1 MPSGRGDDAMI
12 LEIQHETAMEYSH
25 PVSEWLCELRM
36 EPVSDGSQRCHSFQ
50 ISIGQPVNLCNYLD
64 GFGNRVHHF
73 NLLKPPTTLRILV
86 ASVVETEDTGIGPM
100 ASQVTFPPE
109 ATAHGWQLPLET
121 FDYLPLRGPVQATP
135 LLEPLLTELRPMP
148 RMRVGMWVCQVAE
161 YIRGRFA
168 YARDV
173 TDATSPIDHL
183 LTRGK
188 GVCQDF
194 THLMIAVLRSYGV
207 PTRYVSGYIHRE
219 NKESQSHAW
228 CEVWLPDIGWTGFD
242 PTNGCPVNGHF
253 VKTAVGR
260 DFSDVP
266 PNKGTYR
273 GTGDERIKVRVATRT
288 LDRLPSLS
296 WHDQL
301 APLDV
306 PVHAVLRTAPIY
318 ADEDD
323 LQQQ

>member
-1 MPSGRGDDAMI
+1 MI
-12 LEIQHETAMEYSH
+12 LEIQHETAMEYSQ

-36 EPVSDGSQRCHSFQ
+36 EPVSDAAQRCHSFQ
-50 ISIGQPVNLCNYLD
+50 ISVGQPVNLSSYLD

-73 NLLKPPTTLRILV
+73 NLLKPPTVVRVLA
-86 ASVVETEDTGIGPM
+86 ASVVETEEAASGPL
-100 ASQVTFPPE
+100 ASETFFSARPPADE
-109 ATAHGWQLPLET
+109 WQLPLEVL
-121 FDYLPLRGPVQATP
+121 DYLPLRGPVRGSA
-135 LLEPLLTELRPMP
+135 LLDPFLAQLRPGP
-148 RMRVGMWVCQVAE
+148 GMRVGLWVCEVAE
-161 YIRGRFA
+161 TIRGRFE

-173 TDATSPIDHL
+173 TGASSPIDHL
-183 LTRGK
+183 LAHGK

-194 THLMIAVLRSYGV
+194 THLMIAVLRSFGV
-207 PTRYVSGYIHRE
+207 PARYVSGYIHRE

-228 CEVWLPDIGWTGFD
+228 CEVWLPDVGWTGFD

-273 GTGDERIKVRVATRT
+273 GAGDERIKVRVATRT

-306 PVHAVLRTAPIY
+306 PVHAVLRVAPPY
-318 ADEDD
+318 ADQDD
-323 LQQQ
+323 MQQQ

>member
-1 MPSGRGDDAMI
+1 VT
-12 LEIQHETAMEYSH
+12 LSH
-25 PVSEWLCELRM
+25 
-36 EPVSDGSQRCHSFQ
+36 
-50 ISIGQPVNLCNYLD
+50 YLD

-73 NLLKPPTTLRILV
+73 NILRPPTTLRILA

-100 ASQVTFPPE
+100 ASQTAFSAD
-109 ATAHGWQLPLET
+109 ATGHDWQLPLAAI
-121 FDYLPLRGPVQATP
+121 DYLPLRGPARFTP
-135 LLEPLLTELRPMP
+135 LLEPVLAELRPMP

-161 YIRGRFA
+161 YIRGRFE

-194 THLMIAVLRSYGV
+194 THLMIAVLRSFGV
-207 PTRYVSGYIHRE
+207 PARYVSGYIHRE

-228 CEVWLPDIGWTGFD
+228 CEVWLPDVGWTGFD

-266 PNKGTYR
+266 PNKGIYR
-273 GTGDERIKVRVATRT
+273 GAGDERIKVRVATRT

-301 APLDV
+301 APLDA
-306 PVHAVLRTAPIY
+306 PEHSVLRTAPVY
-318 ADEDD
+318 AAEEEA
-323 LQQQ
+323 QQQ

>member
-1 MPSGRGDDAMI
+1 V
-12 LEIQHETAMEYSH
+12 T
-25 PVSEWLCELRM
+25 
-36 EPVSDGSQRCHSFQ
+36 
-50 ISIGQPVNLCNYLD
+50 LCNYLD

-73 NLLKPPTTLRILV
+73 NLLKPPTSLRILA

-100 ASQVTFPPE
+100 ASQTTFSAE
-109 ATAHGWQLPLET
+109 CTADGWQLPLEAL
-121 FDYLPLRGPVQATP
+121 DYLPLRGPARATP
-135 LLEPLLTELRPMP
+135 LLDPVLTELRPMP

-161 YIRGRFA
+161 YIRGRFE

-194 THLMIAVLRSYGV
+194 THLMIAILRSFGV
-207 PTRYVSGYIHRE
+207 PARYVSGYIHRE
-219 NKESQSHAW
+219 NKDSQSHAW
-228 CEVWLPDIGWTGFD
+228 CEVWLPDVGWTGFD

-253 VKTAVGR
+253 VKTAMGR
-260 DFSDVP
+260 DFTDVP

-273 GTGDERIKVRVATRT
+273 GAGDERIKVRVATRT

-306 PVHAVLRTAPIY
+306 PVHSVLRTAPVY
-318 ADEDD
+318 GSEEEA
-323 LQQQ
+323 QQQ